1 MVEKMLQ
8 ASNSLNIEWNCT
20 PTWRKASYNTSW
32 CLLGCSIGDMGT
44 ILYFQLM
51 EIDWP
56 VFLIMALAV
65 FNGLV
70 TSIVLETIILYKQM
84 GLKLGLKRPLE
95 CH

>member
-1 MVEKMLQ
+1 MVEKIVQ

-56 VFLIMALAV
+56 VFSNYGISG
-65 FNGLV
+65 FQWPCHIYRTGN
-70 TSIVLETIILYKQM
+70 YY
-84 GLKLGLKRPLE
+84 PL
-95 CH
+95 